1 MMLQPMVRE
10 TPVNFQDAIRVC
22 FSKYAE
28 FNGRASRPEFWWFFL
43 FLLIGGLVCT
53 VISSLLSTLFSLATL
68 VPSLAAGARRLQD
81 AGLSPWLLL
90 LLLVPALGF
99 LVLLVMWAL
108 PPKSSISTDSGTAG
122 WGS

>member
-1 MMLQPMVRE
+1 
-10 TPVNFQDAIRVC
+10 VNFQDAIRVC

-28 FNGRASRPEFWWFFL
+28 FSGRASRPEFWWFFL
-43 FLLIGGLVCT
+43 FLLVAGLVCV

-68 VPSLAAGARRLQD
+68 VPSLAVGARRLQD

-90 LLLVPALGF
+90 LLLVPGLGF